1 MTVSGWGEDSE
12 IPNYHGLRK
21 DVVDALKE
29 IQPPLVR
36 WPGGCYADTYH
47 WRDGIGPRDRRP
59 VTYNENFGT
68 FEPDSNQFG
77 THEFM
82 EFCRLIGAKP
92 WFNINMMSGSVAE
105 MREWMEYCNR
115 EDSTSLAAERKKN
128 GSEEPFRWNT
138 GALETRCGQAAAP

>member
-1 MTVSGWGEDSE
+1 MERIKIDIHKEKGRISPELHSQFIEFLGACIYDGIWVGEDSE

-82 EFCRLIGAKP
+82 EF
-92 WFNINMMSGSVAE
+92 
-105 MREWMEYCNR
+105 
-115 EDSTSLAAERKKN
+115 
-128 GSEEPFRWNT
+128 
-138 GALETRCGQAAAP
+138 